1 MLPEFRPDVL
11 VSDIGMPDEDGYA
24 FIRRVRSLGAH
35 GVADIPAVAL
45 TAYCQ
50 PEDQRRAL
58 MAGFQMFVP
67 KPVQLTELAD
77 VVRTLA
83 ERRVS

>member
-1 MLPEFRPDVL
+1 
-11 VSDIGMPDEDGYA
+11 
-24 FIRRVRSLGAH
+24 
-35 GVADIPAVAL
+35 VAL

-58 MAGFQMFVP
+58 TAGFQKFVS
-67 KPVQLTELAD
+67 KPVEPDELAA